1 MKGSPSSLSLP
12 LPLFSSFGQ
21 SLFLA
26 IQRGGVVEYFVDG
39 LNGRNGSG
47 VNGNP
52 RDRAKDYLEG
62 GGRQRLGKS

>member
-1 MKGSPSSLSLP
+1 MKGSPSSLSLF
-12 LPLFSSFGQ
+12 LFSPPLDN
-21 SLFLA
+21 LFSWPS
-26 IQRGGVVEYFVDG
+26 RGGGEVEYFVDG